1 MKKSSWLVPG
11 FVLFALAF
19 VLYGNSIRNEYAMDD
34 AIVILKNRFV
44 MKGADGIPGI
54 LKYDTFAGF
63 FGEEKQLVTGG
74 RYRPLSLI
82 TFALENQVF
91 GTPAKNNLGEDVLAG
106 DPHRSHAINVLLFAL
121 TAVLLY
127 YLLMRLLGAEGSSKG
142 NKWWFS
148 VPFLAS
154 LLFVT
159 HPVHTEAIANIKGRD
174 EIMTLLGALLALK
187 FSLDYF
193 DSDKRK
199 YLIYSGASMFLGLM
213 SKENAI
219 TFLAVIPAALYFF
232 RETDLKKIMWSFAPL
247 LGASVLFLIIRY
259 AIIGFPTG
267 ELPAELMNNPY
278 LEMNTGQKYA
288 TIVYTLGRY
297 VQLLFFPH
305 PLTFDYYP
313 YHIPIIEIAD
323 LRFVLPFLFHLG
335 LVVLSIWSIKR
346 KNVYGFL
353 ALFYLATLSIVSNL
367 FFPIG
372 VFMNERFIYI
382 PSIAWCI
389 AVPMLLKEIPNWK
402 QQFSVYLLGVVSLLF
417 SIKTIARN
425 PIWMNDFT
433 LFQND
438 IKVSV
443 NSAKGNVTAGGSLQ
457 TEAQKE
463 KDPAKAKEMYEQS
476 IAYLERALEIHP
488 RYIDAMLL
496 LGNTHFRLNED
507 LDKAFEYYFM
517 ILNLEPFNQN
527 VVNNFGVLM
536 NGRTT
541 PEYRANIWE
550 RVLKGMEGADQ
561 RRRSQINS
569 LNAMFNV
576 AQKLGRLYGRE
587 IKDLK
592 QAQVFFGKAVAI
604 ARERLNIAQ
613 QEIGTLGVI
622 TPAQA
627 NKDLAIVLKDL
638 GVVHAL
644 LKESNAA
651 LTYFLE
657 TERITPNDANLL
669 QNISIAYGDLGNE
682 ERSNAYRIKAAQMRK

>member
-1 MKKSSWLVPG
+1 
-11 FVLFALAF
+11 
-19 VLYGNSIRNEYAMDD
+19 MDD
-34 AIVILKNRFV
+34 AIVIFKNRFV
-44 MKGADGIPGI
+44 MLGADGIPGI

-82 TFALENQVF
+82 TFALENQAF

-121 TAVLLY
+121 TGVLLF
-127 YLLMRLLGAEGSSKG
+127 YLLLKLFPGDGGLTNR
-142 NKWWFS
+142 NWWLS

-187 FSLDYF
+187 YSLDYF
-193 DSDKRK
+193 EKEDKK
-199 YLIYSGASMFLGLM
+199 YLFYSGIALFLGLM

-219 TFLAVIPAALYFF
+219 TFVAVIPAALYFF
-232 RETDLKKIMWSFAPL
+232 RDTDYKKIAWAMLPL
-247 LGASVLFLIIRY
+247 LVASVVFLVIRY
-259 AIIGFPTG
+259 MIIGFPTG

-278 LEMNTGQKYA
+278 LEMNAGQKYA

-297 VQLLFFPH
+297 IQLLFFPH

-313 YHIPIIEIAD
+313 YHIPIIELAD
-323 LRFVLPFLFHLG
+323 IRFLLPVLVHVALIG
-335 LVVLSIWSIKR
+335 LMVWSLKT
-346 KNVYGFL
+346 KNKYGFL

-389 AVPMLLKEIPNWK
+389 AVPMLLSEIPKWRN
-402 QQFSVYLLGVVSLLF
+402 QYSFYLLAVVSLAF

-425 PIWMNDFT
+425 PVWKDDYT
-433 LFQND
+433 LFQTD
-438 IKVSV
+438 IHTSV

-463 KDPAKAKEMYEQS
+463 KDPARAREMYERS
-476 IAYLERALEIHP
+476 ITYLERALEIHP
-488 RYIDAMLL
+488 KYIDAMLL

-517 ILNLEPFNQN
+517 ILDLEPFNQN
-527 VVNNFGVLM
+527 VINNFGVLM
-536 NGRTT
+536 NGRTDAA
-541 PEYRANIWE
+541 YRANIWE
-550 RVLKGMEGADQ
+550 QVYRRMEDAPADKQ
-561 RRRSQINS
+561 DQINS
-569 LNAMFNV
+569 LNAMFKV

-587 IKDLK
+587 IKDL
-592 QAQVFFGKAVAI
+592 QNSEVNFSRAVDVARRRVDYAI
-604 ARERLNIAQ
+604 RE
-613 QEIGTLGVI
+613 EGTLGVVS
-622 TPAQA
+622 PAQA
-627 NKDLAIVLKDL
+627 RVDLAAVLKDL
-638 GVVHAL
+638 GVVCAL
-644 LKESNAA
+644 QKKSDLALK
-651 LTYFLE
+651 YFLE
-657 TERITPNDANLL
+657 TEGITPNDANLL
-669 QNISIAYGDLGNE
+669 QNISISYGELGDA
-682 ERSNAYRIKAAQMRK
+682 ERSQAYQIKAAQMRN